1 MNEPAVINNLHS
13 IRDYIRW
20 GTSLFSQAKLFY
32 GHGTNNALD
41 EAAFLVLHALHLAP
55 DFPDSYLDTRL
66 VDIEKTAVVELL
78 QKRVETRQPAPYLT
92 HESWFMGMPFYVD
105 ERVLIPRSPIA
116 ELIEN
121 SFEPWIDPDSVA
133 RILDMCTGS
142 GCIAIACAETF
153 PMAEVDAAELSEDA
167 LAVAQINVE
176 RFLLTDQVRL
186 VQSDLFENL
195 KGERYDVIV
204 SNPPYVDAE
213 DMGTLPDEFV
223 HEPELALAAGIDGLD
238 IVRRMLAE
246 ASEHLNPGGIMII
259 EVGNSALALELA
271 YPEVDFTWLEFERG
285 GDGIFLLDYDQIMSH
300 RELFLARI

>member
-1 MNEPAVINNLHS
+1 MTVAEKLLT

-55 DFPDSYLDTRL
+55 DFPDTYLDTRL
-66 VDIEKTAVVELL
+66 VDSEKTAVVELL

-92 HESWFMGMPFYVD
+92 HESWFMGIPFYVD

-116 ELIEN
+116 ELIEH
-121 SFEPWIDPDSVA
+121 SFEPWIDPGSVA

-167 LAVAQINVE
+167 LAVARINVD
-176 RFLLTDQVRL
+176 RFLLADQVRL

-195 KGERYDVIV
+195 QGERYDVIV

-213 DMGTLPDEFV
+213 DMASLPDEFV

-246 ASEHLNPGGIMII
+246 ASEHLNPGGIIII
-259 EVGNSALALELA
+259 EVGNSALALELT
-271 YPEVDFTWLEFERG
+271 YPEVNFTWLEFERG
-285 GDGIFLLDYDQIMSH
+285 GDGIFLLDYDQIMTH
-300 RELFLARI
+300 HELFLARV

>member
-1 MNEPAVINNLHS
+1 MTVAEKLLT

-55 DFPDSYLDTRL
+55 DFPDTYLDTRL
-66 VDIEKTAVVELL
+66 VDSEKTAVVELL

-92 HESWFMGMPFYVD
+92 HESWFMGIPFYVD

-116 ELIEN
+116 ELIEH

-167 LAVAQINVE
+167 LAVARINVE
-176 RFLLTDQVRL
+176 RFLLADQVRL

-195 KGERYDVIV
+195 QGERYDVIV

-213 DMGTLPDEFV
+213 DMASLPDEFV

-246 ASEHLNPGGIMII
+246 ASEHLNPGGIIII
-259 EVGNSALALELA
+259 EVGNSALALELT
-271 YPEVDFTWLEFERG
+271 YPEVNFTWLEFERG
-285 GDGIFLLDYDQIMSH
+285 GDGIFLLDYDQIMTH
-300 RELFLARI
+300 HELFLARV

>member
-1 MNEPAVINNLHS
+1 MSESPINQLHT

-66 VDIEKTAVVELL
+66 AEPEKKAVLALL
-78 QKRVETRQPAPYLT
+78 QKRAETRLPAPYLT
-92 HESWFMGMPFYVD
+92 NESWFMGLPFYVD
-105 ERVLIPRSPIA
+105 DRVLIPRSPIA

-121 SFEPWIDPDSVA
+121 HFEPWIDPDSVA

-153 PMAEVDAAELSEDA
+153 PMADVDAAELSEDA

-176 RFLLTDQVRL
+176 RFQLDDQVRL
-186 VQSDLFENL
+186 VQSDLFEHL
-195 KGERYDVIV
+195 QGERYDVIV

-213 DMGTLPDEFV
+213 DMATLPDEYV

-246 ASEHLNPGGIMII
+246 AADHLNPGGILII
-259 EVGNSALALELA
+259 EVGNSALALELC

-285 GDGIFLLDYDQIMSH
+285 GDGIFLLSYEQILQH
-300 RELFLARI
+300 RDLFLARV

>member
-1 MNEPAVINNLHS
+1 MQVSSQLLT

-41 EAAFLVLHALHLAP
+41 EAAFLVLNALHLAP

-66 VDIEKTAVVELL
+66 ADNEKKAVVDLL

-92 HESWFMGMPFYVD
+92 HESWFMGIPFYVD

-121 SFEPWIDPDSVA
+121 NFEPWIDPDSVG

-176 RFLLTDQVRL
+176 RFLLTEQVRL
-186 VQSDLFENL
+186 LQSDLFENL
-195 KGERYDVIV
+195 KAERYDVIV
-204 SNPPYVDAE
+204 SNPPYVDE
-213 DMGTLPDEFV
+213 QDMADLPDEYV

-246 ASEHLNPGGIMII
+246 ASEHLNPGGIIII
-259 EVGNSALALELA
+259 EVGNSALALELT

-285 GDGIFLLDYDQIMSH
+285 GDGIFLLNYDQLMTH
-300 RELFLARI
+300 HELFQARI